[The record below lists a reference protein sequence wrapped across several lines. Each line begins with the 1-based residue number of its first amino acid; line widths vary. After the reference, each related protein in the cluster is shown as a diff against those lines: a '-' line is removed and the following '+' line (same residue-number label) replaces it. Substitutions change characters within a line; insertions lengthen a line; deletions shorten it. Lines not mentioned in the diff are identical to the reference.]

1 MTKSAAQQD
10 HEIEVLNQVI
20 LAIHRQTTIPR
31 DVIEMWCSLETPPLR
46 ADELEKFIEILK
58 AVGFTKA
65 QHLPLTLGIVS
76 LYIAIK

>member
-1 MTKSAAQQD
+1 MVKS
-10 HEIEVLNQVI
+10 NI
-20 LAIHRQTTIPR
+20 LVYGSKGWIGTQ
-31 DVIEMWCSLETPPLR
+31 
-46 ADELEKFIEILK
+46 FIEILK